1 MVRSAVD
8 SYGYVEDDILT
19 DVISTF
25 AVYGTST
32 GEIIGPLAAG
42 FMTDY
47 LGFETTCLIT
57 SGVCLIYTIVF
68 SFGTGYIFDL
78 FRGVKETNKNFSAFS
93 KTDSRSKL
101 YESDMELEKSTH

>member
-25 AVYGTST
+25 AVFGTST

-42 FMTDY
+42 FMSDY
-47 LGFETTCLIT
+47 LGFEMACLIT
-57 SGVCLIYTIVF
+57 SGICFTYTVVF
-68 SFGTGYIFDL
+68 FIGTGYIFDI
-78 FRGVKETNKNFSAFS
+78 FRGVKHTNRNFSALS
-93 KTDSRSKL
+93 KNDSRSKL
-101 YESDMELEKSTH
+101 FESDTELEKSTH